1 MSALSPKNE
10 NFLNTESLLPLFQYM
25 TTIPV
30 IQNILLK
37 NKYDKSN
44 LKWEIK
50 VLSNLISKHCEEKD
64 LQKLTA
70 LYKYLT
76 EKYPDVASC
85 LALLLRLAITCGYTS
100 ARVSV
105 FSLHSLTYIDS
116 SQRIS
121 SSPFREC
128 ALTHL
133 FFEQN
138 IVRDITFEEFAKEWV
153 KKPRKMYFFILVC

>member
-1 MSALSPKNE
+1 MDRRFFELNTQLWKSMSALSPKNE

-50 VLSNLISKHCEEKD
+50 VLSNLILKHCEEKD

-76 EKYPDVASC
+76 EKYHMWLFAW
-85 LALLLRLAITCGYTS
+85 
-100 ARVSV
+100 
-105 FSLHSLTYIDS
+105 HS
-116 SQRIS
+116 R
-121 SSPFREC
+121 
-128 ALTHL
+128 
-133 FFEQN
+133 
-138 IVRDITFEEFAKEWV
+138 
-153 KKPRKMYFFILVC
+153 